1 MSRSTREQGK
11 STSQDHD
18 QRSQG
23 RTRPLVWSGR
33 TAGSQHR
40 TSHGAVANNS
50 DQEGA
55 RSRRDSNRREAI
67 TSRSNSQQDRRTE
80 QKKGKL
86 SSHRVANLNTQSHFG
101 LKASPQ
107 EMRM

>member
-1 MSRSTREQGK
+1 MEVAKQEIEI
-11 STSQDHD
+11 
-18 QRSQG
+18 G
-23 RTRPLVWSGR
+23 RIEYGEALFRLDDDVFALDLGHELVP
-33 TAGSQHR
+33 AG
-40 TSHGAVANNS
+40 AF
-50 DQEGA
+50 
-55 RSRRDSNRREAI
+55 RDSNRREAI

-86 SSHRVANLNTQSHFG
+86 SSHRAANLNTQSHFG